1 MKLTA
6 VQIKKIQPTD
16 STRRYFDG
24 GGLYLEVRPNGSR
37 YWRYKY
43 RFRGKEK
50 LLAIGVYPHVSLKE
64 AREARNGAAAL
75 LAKGLDP
82 TAEKSSGRSMTAQ
95 QGARTFEQIAHDW
108 LGKQRAVWAPS
119 RYRVVAQSLKLNVFP
134 FIGAR
139 LISEIQP
146 IEVLDAIKIME
157 ARGVRYSAHRTLSIC
172 SQIFR
177 FAVASCLIQSDPTR
191 DLRGALA
198 PVVQRHLAAIT
209 TRDGAGQLMRA
220 IRGFEGYSLTRLML
234 LLHAYTFCRP
244 GEIRGAEWAEIDM
257 AAALWTIP
265 PERMKGKREHLV
277 PLSRQA
283 LEVLQSA
290 HPISGHGRFV
300 FPSVRSAERPMSDNT
315 ANAALRRMGYSKDEM
330 TAHGFRAMASTLL
343 NEAGYDPDAIEKQ
356 LAHVEANKVRAAY
369 HRAQYLEERKR
380 MMQEWADL
388 LDNF

>member
-1 MKLTA
+1 
-6 VQIKKIQPTD
+6 
-16 STRRYFDG
+16 
-24 GGLYLEVRPNGSR
+24 
-37 YWRYKY
+37 
-43 RFRGKEK
+43 
-50 LLAIGVYPHVSLKE
+50 
-64 AREARNGAAAL
+64 
-75 LAKGLDP
+75 
-82 TAEKSSGRSMTAQ
+82 
-95 QGARTFEQIAHDW
+95 
-108 LGKQRAVWAPS
+108 
-119 RYRVVAQSLKLNVFP
+119 
-134 FIGAR
+134 
-139 LISEIQP
+139 
-146 IEVLDAIKIME
+146 
-157 ARGVRYSAHRTLSIC
+157 
-172 SQIFR
+172 
-177 FAVASCLIQSDPTR
+177 
-191 DLRGALA
+191 
-198 PVVQRHLAAIT
+198 
-209 TRDGAGQLMRA
+209 MRA